1 MSRPSPRRPASSRG
15 ATPRPRKIAGQ
26 SSTLPAPQEP
36 PAKLDVRKPAK
47 AARAPQPDDVARRQP
62 RHPHHTPVWLAS
74 ARVTRVLIGVLAA
87 LALVLAGLT
96 AWLVIDDEPDST
108 VVGSAGAAGS
118 DVVVPR
124 GRPVVASTLAVQDGV
139 DAAAKAAE
147 ELFSVDYSKY
157 DAELA
162 RAVDLMTPRYEADY
176 RKTIGKVKD
185 QAEALQLV
193 VQSNV
198 VAQGVVR
205 ANRTRLQALIFL
217 NQVTHRV
224 RNKKP
229 ETVVTPF
236 KALVTMVHTD
246 KGWLVDGLET
256 DESTGDKSK

>member
-26 SSTLPAPQEP
+26 SPVPPPLQEA
-36 PAKLDVRKPAK
+36 PAKLDLRKPK
-47 AARAPQPDDVARRQP
+47 SP
-62 RHPHHTPVWLAS
+62 REPHHPPAWLAS
-74 ARVTRVLIGVLAA
+74 AQVTKGLIGVLAA

-96 AWLVIDDEPDST
+96 AWLVLDDDPSST
-108 VVGSAGAAGS
+108 VASDADAAGAG
-118 DVVVPR
+118 VVVPS

-157 DAELA
+157 DDELT
-162 RAVDLMTPRYEADY
+162 RAVALMTPRYEADY
-176 RKTIGKVKD
+176 RKTIAKVKD
-185 QAEALQLV
+185 QAVALQLV

-224 RNKKP
+224 RDKKP

-256 DESTGDKSK
+256 DEPTRDKNN

>member
-15 ATPRPRKIAGQ
+15 VTPRPRKIAGQ
-26 SSTLPAPQEP
+26 SPVPPPSQGTPPKLDLRKPKPPREPDPAREPHHP
-36 PAKLDVRKPAK
+36 PA
-47 AARAPQPDDVARRQP
+47 
-62 RHPHHTPVWLAS
+62 WLAS
-74 ARVTRVLIGVLAA
+74 ARVTKVLIAVLAA
-87 LALVLAGLT
+87 LALVLVVLGGIAGWQ
-96 AWLVIDDEPDST
+96 AFHGDSDST
-108 VVGSAGAAGS
+108 VATDAGGAGSA
-118 DVVVPR
+118 VVVPS

-157 DAELA
+157 DDELT
-162 RAVDLMTPRYEADY
+162 RAVALMTPRYEADY
-176 RKTIGKVKD
+176 RKTIAKVKD
-185 QAEALQLV
+185 QAVALQLV

-224 RNKKP
+224 RDKKP

-256 DESTGDKSK
+256 DEPTRDKNN